1 MRRLLLAAA
10 LVSACGTARG
20 VHHHNPPRAVSAPT
34 VVRRTFTISYSVGH
48 RQIEAVQVGGAA
60 ATHPLLVVGC
70 IHGNEPA
77 GIAVAR
83 WLIAHPGAHG
93 PGIWVVPDL
102 NPDGVA
108 AGTRQNAHGV
118 DLNRNFP
125 FRWAPLHA
133 PGDLFYQGPRPLS
146 EPESRAAYRLI
157 RQLRPGVTIWFHQHQ
172 NLVDLTGG
180 DPRIERRFAAL
191 VGLPVAHLTRYGG
204 SAAVWANHAVPAGTS
219 FVVEL
224 PAGSLSAAETV
235 RYARAVITL
244 ARELPA
250 TVRAP

>member
-1 MRRLLLAAA
+1 VPVA
-10 LVSACGTARG
+10 
-20 VHHHNPPRAVSAPT
+20 
-34 VVRRTFTISYSVGH
+34 
-48 RQIEAVQVGGAA
+48 
-60 ATHPLLVVGC
+60 HPLLVVGC

-83 WLIAHPGAHG
+83 WLIGHASAGERR
-93 PGIWVVPDL
+93 IWVVPNL

-108 AGTRQNAHGV
+108 AGTRQDAHGV

-125 FRWAPLHA
+125 FRWTPLHA

-146 EPESRAAYRLI
+146 EPESRAIYGFI
-157 RQLRPGVTIWFHQHQ
+157 LRVQPSVTIWFHQHQ
-172 NLVDLTGG
+172 DLVDLTGG
-180 DPRIERRFAAL
+180 NPRIERRFAAL
-191 VGLPVAHLTRYGG
+191 VGLPVGRLTRYGG
-204 SAAVWANHAVPAGTS
+204 SAALWANHAVPAGTS